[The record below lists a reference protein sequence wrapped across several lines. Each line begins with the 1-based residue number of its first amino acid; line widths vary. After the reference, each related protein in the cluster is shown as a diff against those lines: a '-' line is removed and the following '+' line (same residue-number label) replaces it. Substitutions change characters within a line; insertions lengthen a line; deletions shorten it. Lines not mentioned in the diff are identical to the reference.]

1 MLEELKNNGIV
12 TFGHFTLKSGKETN
26 VYINIKK
33 VISYPKIHLQICKEI
48 SKLIKPN
55 MDSICGIPY
64 GAISFASY
72 ISIDK
77 NIPMIFLRKERKE
90 YGTKKLIEGHYKK
103 GDSVILI
110 EDVVTTG
117 ASLFLA
123 ADKLIEEGL
132 IIKQIISVFSR
143 AKNKEM
149 KYKDIPIQYLYHS
162 TDLELAELS

>member
-1 MLEELKNNGIV
+1 
-12 TFGHFTLKSGKETN
+12 
-26 VYINIKK
+26 
-33 VISYPKIHLQICKEI
+33 
-48 SKLIKPN
+48 
-55 MDSICGIPY
+55 MDSICGTPY
-64 GAISFASY
+64 GAISFSSY
-72 ISIDK
+72 VSIDK
-77 NIPMIFLRKERKE
+77 NIPMIFLRKERKD

-143 AKNKEM
+143 AENKEM

-162 TDLELAELS
+162 DDLELIELS